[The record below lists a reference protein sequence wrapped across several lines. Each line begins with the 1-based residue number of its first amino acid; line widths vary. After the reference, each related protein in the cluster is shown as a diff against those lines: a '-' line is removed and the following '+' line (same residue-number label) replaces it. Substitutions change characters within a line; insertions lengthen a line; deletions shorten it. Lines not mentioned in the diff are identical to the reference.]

1 MRKATVRALTTSD
14 AVAQGVELATIVG
27 ATATEALRSR
37 RDPSVV
43 ARKRQRAAKRRVRVW
58 TAGAVVSGA
67 ATAGGVVVIASSG
80 VSSAPVVLMVIFVA
94 LLVWSI
100 AGVVRSASDLRAR
113 NRIVAALPAPSPPR
127 RPVAGRIRPEM
138 GRLDG
143 YSDGLRHLVG
153 MVGIVDDDAG
163 VRELRDEILAAADA
177 TEARLRRQA
186 ADLTGVLRARRN
198 APRETAAQLDATADL
213 LQRQITDGVAAYGH
227 LVSAASEA
235 ANASSSLADRAAHPG
250 IAAVSRT
257 ATPALTR
264 APQAPHAEL
273 EQPIDQLR
281 ALAAGMRELTDG

>member
-1 MRKATVRALTTSD
+1 MRKATVRALATSD
-14 AVAQGVELATIVG
+14 AVAQGVELATMVG

-37 RDPSVV
+37 RDPAVV
-43 ARKRQRAAKRRVRVW
+43 ARKRQRTAKRRVRVW
-58 TAGAVVSGA
+58 TATAVGSGA
-67 ATAGGVVVIASSG
+67 ATAGGVAVIASSG
-80 VSSAPVVLMVIFVA
+80 FTSGPVVLLVIFVA
-94 LLVWSI
+94 LLVWSM
-100 AGVVRSASDLRAR
+100 AGVVRSVSDLRAR

-127 RPVAGRIRPEM
+127 GPVSGRIRPEM
-138 GRLDG
+138 ARLDG
-143 YSDGLRHLVG
+143 YSDGLRRLVG

-163 VRELRDEILAAADA
+163 VRELRDEILAAADS

-198 APRETAAQLDATADL
+198 APRETATQLDATADL
-213 LQRQITDGVAAYGH
+213 LQRQIREGVAAYGH

-250 IAAVSRT
+250 ISAPSNAAV
-257 ATPALTR
+257 PVLTR
-264 APQAPHAEL
+264 GASAPHAEL